1 MSRKDDLILIIQKS
15 VKAADDISKHAQE
28 NGGDFTAEDREA
40 LQRLL
45 DEGTKARGELDTLKA
60 DSQLRRDMKSLG
72 DDLGW
77 SSETGDMPP
86 DVLFGRKGKTLG
98 QFFTESVEWKG
109 FMASFPGG
117 NIPEKARI
125 QSPVLAVKSLLG
137 QTAPRSPGGQKTL
150 LYEGSLTSAGAMVI
164 PDYTGILERLGRPPL
179 VIRDLLSVRTTVSDI
194 VWFVQQITRVQAAAP
209 TPEATTTATGGTKP
223 EGGFTFQQISA
234 PVRTIAEWIPATKRA
249 LADVGQL
256 MGIIDDEL
264 RQDLGQTEENQL
276 LNGDGTGENLTGIL
290 NTSGIQVVAFVAG
303 TNLFDSIY
311 KGITAARWTGFVE
324 PSGVVV
330 HPTDNQTMMLAKDQ
344 YGRYFGNG
352 PFQQGPDTIWGLA
365 KVVTPKIAQ
374 GTALVADFAKGVI
387 WDRMAATVSVS
398 DSHADFFVR
407 NMVAVLGEQRETFGV
422 LRPVAFVKVALQ

>member
-1 MSRKDDLILIIQKS
+1 MSRKDDLILTIQRS
-15 VKAADDISKHAQE
+15 IKAADDISTAAQQ
-28 NGGDFTAEDREA
+28 NGGDFSSEDREA

-60 DSQLRRDMKSLG
+60 DSKLRADMKSLG
-72 DDLGW
+72 DNLGF
-77 SSETGDMPP
+77 SSED
-86 DVLFGRKGKTLG
+86 GRMSEAAGGGRDKSLG
-98 QFFTESVEWKG
+98 EQFVRSAEWQG
-109 FMASFPGG
+109 FMNQWPGG

-125 QSPVLAVKSLLG
+125 QSAPLMVKSL
-137 QTAPRSPGGQKTL
+137 TADRRARGQKTL

-179 VIRDLLSVRTTVSDI
+179 VVRDLMSIRTTASDI
-194 VWFVQQITRVQAAAP
+194 VWFVQQVSRVQAAAP
-209 TPEATTTATGGTKP
+209 TPESTTTATGGTKP
-223 EGGFTFQQISA
+223 EGGFTFAQVSV

-256 MGIIDDEL
+256 MGIINDEL
-264 RQDLGQTEENQL
+264 QQDLAQTEENQL
-276 LNGDGTGENLTGIL
+276 LNGDGTGENLTGIM
-290 NTSGIQVVAFVAG
+290 NTSGIQIQAFVAG

-311 KGITAARWTGFVE
+311 GGITKCRWTGFVE
-324 PSGVVV
+324 PNAVVI

-352 PFQQGPDTIWGLA
+352 PFQQGPDTVWNLPR
-365 KVVTPKIAQ
+365 VVTPKIAQ
-374 GTALVADFAKGVI
+374 GTALVGDFQKAVI
-387 WDRMAATVSVS
+387 WDRMAATLSVS

-407 NMVAVLGEQRETFGV
+407 NMVAVLGEQRETMGV

>member
-1 MSRKDDLILIIQKS
+1 MSRKDDLILTIQRS
-15 VKAADDISKHAQE
+15 VKEASDITEHAKA
-28 NGGDFTAEDREA
+28 NGGDYSGEDREA
-40 LQRLL
+40 LARLL
-45 DEGTKARGELDTLKA
+45 DEGTKARSELDTLRSDAK
-60 DSQLRRDMKSLG
+60 LRSDMKALG
-72 DDLGW
+72 DDLGF
-77 SSETGDMPP
+77 SSEVGRMP
-86 DVLFGRKGKTLG
+86 DHLGRDSMSLG
-98 QFFTESVEWKG
+98 EQFVRSAEWQG
-109 FMASFPGG
+109 YIAQYPNG
-117 NIPEKARI
+117 NIPEKSRI
-125 QSPVLAVKSLLG
+125 QSPPLDVKSL
-137 QTAPRSPGGQKTL
+137 TAIRRGNGRKTL

-179 VIRDLLSVRTTVSDI
+179 VIRDILSIRTTVSDI
-194 VWFVQQITRVQAAAP
+194 VWFVQQTSRVQAAAP
-209 TPEATTTATGGTKP
+209 TPESTTTATGGTKP
-223 EGGFTFQQISA
+223 EGGFTFAQVSA

-249 LADVGQL
+249 IADVGQL

-264 RQDLGQTEENQL
+264 RQDLAQTEENQL

-290 NTSGIQVVAFVAG
+290 NTSGIQVQAFVAG

-311 KGITAARWTGFVE
+311 GGITKARWTGFVE
-324 PSGVVV
+324 PNAIVV

-352 PFQQGPDTIWGLA
+352 PFQQGPDTIWGLP

-374 GTALVADFAKGVI
+374 GTALVGDFQKGVI
-387 WDRMAATVSVS
+387 WDRMAATLSVS